1 LDRKCPILNDNTM
14 FITPIK
20 QKCKAITE
28 GSQILRQLAYEGG
41 KVVSHMD
48 LQEIF
53 LVLVS
58 VKRLSQPQDHNAAWR
73 ILLMKNSSDTIG
85 NQTYDLVACSTV
97 PQPTPLPQICQ

>member
-1 LDRKCPILNDNTM
+1 M

-20 QKCKAITE
+20 QKCKAIAE
-28 GSQILRQLAYEGG
+28 GSRRLRLPHFKTAYEGG
-41 KVVSHMD
+41 KVVSHMH

-58 VKRLSQPQDHNAAWR
+58 VKRLSQPQGHNATGR

-85 NQTYDLVACSTV
+85 NQTYGPCGL
-97 PQPTPLPQICQ
+97 